1 MAHDLPGAV
10 DRAGE
15 ARRRRA
21 DRVPLHL
28 QLGLEELGRRRH
40 EADGHA
46 RGAAGERVPREVQ
59 IDRRWRRRAP
69 GGQRIGARLVALEER
84 PAAEEHAIGVH
95 AERSASPLKAART
108 IP

>member
-15 ARRRRA
+15 ARRRGP
-21 DRVPLHL
+21 DCVPLHL
-28 QLGLEELGRRRH
+28 QLGLEELSRRRH

-59 IDRRWRRRAP
+59 IDRRWRAP
-69 GGQRIGARLVALEER
+69 GVQRIGARLVALEER